1 MAAGG
6 EDRPVVRSD
15 HLKLDPEPHAPDLA
29 HPAAHDNAVAEF
41 PRRAV
46 VDLGAQHDRIQ
57 SGPRHF
63 AQAHAHLAGHDR
75 PRRLDEAQVGDVV
88 DHAAAVR
95 VEEHNGNLMLDA
107 REPRIGH
114 GVDSARARRT
124 WPKQIP
130 AGFRLHF
137 APHGTISALAKMN
150 DWDVSSALALYNV
163 ERWGA
168 PYFTINSGGH
178 VAVRPDAEPSREI
191 DLMELVA
198 EARERRLSFPITL
211 RFQDL
216 LRHRVRTV
224 NEAFAEAIAGAGYQ
238 NVYRGVFPIKVNQ
251 LREVVEEVVDA
262 GAEFHFGLEAGSKP
276 ELLAALSMHNDP
288 ESLIICNGYKDA
300 DYVRNAMLGRKLGKR
315 LVMVVE
321 KIEELAQILAVAK
334 QMDVE
339 PWIGVRVRLA
349 TKGSGKWAT
358 SGGEDA
364 KFGLSTAELVG
375 ASELLRRE
383 GMAHCLKL
391 VHFHVGSQIPDIG
404 TIKRAVREAA
414 RFYAKLQ
421 KLGHDLGYLD
431 VGGGLGID
439 YDGSRT
445 TFDSSANYTLHEY
458 ARDVVAAVQEV
469 CDEEKVSHP
478 VLVSE
483 SGRAIAA
490 HHSVLVVEAFGSI
503 EKVSRGPEVV
513 AAGGDPSVVRDI
525 IAIYESLGSKHR
537 LESLHDAQ
545 EIREKADSMF
555 ALGLLD
561 LPAKA
566 KVETVY
572 WRTAAKVV
580 ELFHGVRYVPE
591 EVKDLEI
598 SLSDQVMCNFSVFQS
613 LLDHWALGQLFPVMP
628 LHRLTE
634 PPDRQATL
642 VDITCDSDGKVAR
655 FIDLQ
660 DVKPTL
666 PLHRT
671 EEGVPYYIGF
681 FLAGAYQD
689 IMGDMHNLFGRVNE
703 MHIFLDED
711 EESGYYIEEIIGGNT
726 IGNVLALTQ
735 WEKSELVRR
744 MKVQFDAA
752 IKEDRMKP
760 NEAMR
765 LLDSYEKA
773 LEGYTYL
780 NCFGGNG

>member
-1 MAAGG
+1 M
-6 EDRPVVRSD
+6 
-15 HLKLDPEPHAPDLA
+15 K
-29 HPAAHDNAVAEF
+29 
-41 PRRAV
+41 
-46 VDLGAQHDRIQ
+46 
-57 SGPRHF
+57 
-63 AQAHAHLAGHDR
+63 
-75 PRRLDEAQVGDVV
+75 
-88 DHAAAVR
+88 
-95 VEEHNGNLMLDA
+95 
-107 REPRIGH
+107 
-114 GVDSARARRT
+114 
-124 WPKQIP
+124 
-130 AGFRLHF
+130 
-137 APHGTISALAKMN
+137 

-163 ERWGA
+163 ERWGH
-168 PYFTINSGGH
+168 PYFTVNSKGH
-178 VAVRPDAEPSREI
+178 VAVRPDGQSTREI
-191 DLMELVA
+191 DMMELVH
-198 EARERRLSFPITL
+198 EARERGLAFPLTL

-216 LRHRVRTV
+216 LRHRVQTV
-224 NEAFAEAIAGAGYQ
+224 NRAFAEAIAEAGYK

-262 GAEFHFGLEAGSKP
+262 GTEFHFGLEAGSKP
-276 ELLAALSMHNDP
+276 ELLAALSMHDDP

-321 KIEELAQILAVAK
+321 KIEELTQILAVAK

-349 TKGSGKWAT
+349 TKGAGKWAT

-364 KFGLSTAELVG
+364 KFGLSTAELVE

-445 TFDSSANYTLHEY
+445 TFDSSVNYSLHEY
-458 ARDVVAAVQEV
+458 TRDVVAAVQEV
-469 CDEEKVSHP
+469 CDEEKVAHP

-490 HHSVLVVEAFGSI
+490 HHSVLVVEAFGAI

-513 AAGGDPSVVRDI
+513 AAEGDPAVVRDI
-525 IAIYESLGSKHR
+525 IAIYQSLGSKHR

-555 ALGLLD
+555 ALGLLE

-580 ELFHGVRYVPE
+580 ELFRDVRYVPE

-598 SLSDQVMCNFSVFQS
+598 SLGDQVMCNFSVFQS

-628 LHRLTE
+628 LHRLKE
-634 PPDRQATL
+634 APERQATL

-666 PLHRT
+666 PLHRV
-671 EEGVPYYIGF
+671 EEGKPYYLGF

-735 WEKSELVRR
+735 WEKSELIRR
-744 MKVQFDAA
+744 MKVQVDAA
-752 IKEDRMKP
+752 IKQDRFKP
-760 NEAMR
+760 NEGMR

-780 NCFGGNG
+780 NCFGGSGSNGTS